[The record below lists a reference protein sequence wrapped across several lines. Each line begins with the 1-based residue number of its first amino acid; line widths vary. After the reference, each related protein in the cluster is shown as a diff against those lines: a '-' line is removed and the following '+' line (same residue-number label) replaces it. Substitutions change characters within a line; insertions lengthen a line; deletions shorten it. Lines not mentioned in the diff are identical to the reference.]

1 VRRILTLCLLAV
13 VAFAVFGRATCKKAE
28 PAGIK
33 PVEAMKIKD
42 NVYYHNVGITY
53 GDSRYYTLNG
63 GNEDWGLVN
72 VYDEDGDFVDSWDVE
87 VDGRAIFYDSEY
99 ELLYIKPYGT
109 DYYTIDPELGD
120 LGLDVEEFFIEDNSS
135 IGWTPDGEEIY
146 ELSEDGEVTV
156 YESYIGMDLDEFE
169 LTSYSETHG
178 YQFSVA
184 ASDKYLFAW
193 DGPGEESEEEDGGQP
208 TVWVYTLD
216 GEYVDMFRLPRA
228 GFPFSLSWANDMLWI
243 AEDANATEEDEDGNI
258 ISQDGWWYGYRLEG
272 LE

>member
-1 VRRILTLCLLAV
+1 VKRTLTLCLLAV

-42 NVYYHNVGITY
+42 NVYYHNVGITF
-53 GDSRYYTLNG
+53 GDGRYYTLNG

-87 VDGRAIFYDSEY
+87 VDGRAIFYDPEY
-99 ELLYIKPYGT
+99 GLLYVKPCGT
-109 DYYTIDPELGD
+109 DYYTIDPELGN
-120 LGLDVEEFFIEDNSS
+120 LGLDVEDFFVEDNSS
-135 IGWTPDGEEIY
+135 VGWSPDGHEIY
-146 ELSEDGEVTV
+146 ELTEDGEVIV
-156 YESYIGMDLDEFE
+156 IESYIGMDLDEFE
-169 LTSYSETHG
+169 LTSYSEKHG

-184 ASDKYLFAW
+184 VSDNYLFAW
-193 DGPGEESEEEDGGQP
+193 DGPEEEDDEETGGLP
-208 TVWVYTLD
+208 TVYVYTRD

-228 GFPFSLSWANDMLWI
+228 GFPFSLSWANGMLWI
-243 AEDANATEEDEDGNI
+243 AEDAGATEEDEDGNI
-258 ISQDGWWYGYRLEG
+258 ISQDGWWYGCRIEG